1 MQVNSSQQK
10 QVKAGDGNTQALQ
23 ANNSFEMREKL
34 VCVKRTSKARKGGR
48 DFSFSATVVVGD
60 GVGRIG
66 CGKGKAKD
74 VPVAI
79 KKATED
85 AKCNMCDIK
94 LNNKT
99 LQHSVIGKYGATKV
113 FMRPAADGTGLIAGG
128 AMRAVFEVLG
138 VENVLAKCIKSTNPF
153 NVAKATISGLQ
164 KMLDPKSVATKRG
177 MKIKDIFVQSSANE
191 KGDN

>member
-1 MQVNSSQQK
+1 MQAVSDNNSRQK
-10 QVKAGDGNTQALQ
+10 KANVDDNNSLQ
-23 ANNSFEMREKL
+23 ANGSFEMQEKL
-34 VCVKRTSKARKGGR
+34 VCVVRTSKARKGGR

-60 GVGRIG
+60 GVSRIG

-79 KKATED
+79 KKATDD

-94 LNNKT
+94 LNKKT

-113 FMRPAADGTGLIAGG
+113 FMRPAAEGTGIIAGG

-164 KMLDPKSVATKRG
+164 QMLDPKTVAMKRG
-177 MKIKDIFVQSSANE
+177 VKIKDIFVHSSE
-191 KGDN
+191 DGDK